1 MTTPHH
7 PQPHIRPFRPGED
20 EPAFRCLNESWLTK
34 HFRIEPKDAQL
45 FNDPVGQFI
54 TPGGDILM
62 LDADDGQ
69 TVGCCALLNLGNGT
83 FEIAKMAVAEA
94 HQRRGYGELL
104 LRAIIDRARALGAR
118 RLFIETSSKLPAAIA
133 LYRKLGFTD
142 LPPSTVPPSDYA
154 RADVFM
160 ERRL

>member
-1 MTTPHH
+1 MAAT
-7 PQPHIRPFRPGED
+7 QARIRPFRAGAD
-20 EPAFRCLNESWLTK
+20 EAAFRSLNEAWLNK
-34 HFRIEPKDAQL
+34 FFRVEPKDVEL
-45 FNDPVGQFI
+45 FDDPVGQFM

-69 TVGCCALLNLGNGT
+69 TVGCCALINLGEGT
-83 FEIAKMAVAEA
+83 FEIAKMAVAET

-104 LRAIIDRARALGAR
+104 LHAIIERARELGAR
-118 RLFIETSSKLPAAIA
+118 RLFIETSSKLPVAIA

-142 LPPSTVPPSDYA
+142 LPPGSVPPSDYA

-160 ERRL
+160 ERLL